1 MPKVFLTDGQRR
13 TEHIK
18 KVSRWTRGKLMECG
32 FDQKDLANYI
42 CESESKISR
51 RFATNNASLSMVLG
65 VIEMCNVQPEELNR
79 VMGRNK

>member
-1 MPKVFLTDGQRR
+1 MPSIAITKSQRR
-13 TEHIK
+13 AEHIK
-18 KVSRWTRGKLMECG
+18 KVSRWTRGKLTECG

-65 VIEMCNVQPEELNR
+65 VIEMYNVQPEELNR

>member
-13 TEHIK
+13 MEHIK
-18 KVSRWTRGKLMECG
+18 KVSRWTRGKLTECG

>member
-13 TEHIK
+13 AEHIK
-18 KVSRWTRGKLMECG
+18 RVSRWTRGKLTECG

-51 RFATNNASLSMVLG
+51 RFAANNASLSMVLG

-79 VMGRNK
+79 VMGRYK

>member
-1 MPKVFLTDGQRR
+1 MPSIAITKSQRR
-13 TEHIK
+13 AEHIK
-18 KVSRWTRGKLMECG
+18 KVSRWTRGKLTECG

-79 VMGRNK
+79 VIGRDK

>member
-18 KVSRWTRGKLMECG
+18 KVSRWTRGKFTECG

-42 CESESKISR
+42 CESESKSAGALPQTMHR
-51 RFATNNASLSMVLG
+51 CQWCLV
-65 VIEMCNVQPEELNR
+65 
-79 VMGRNK
+79 